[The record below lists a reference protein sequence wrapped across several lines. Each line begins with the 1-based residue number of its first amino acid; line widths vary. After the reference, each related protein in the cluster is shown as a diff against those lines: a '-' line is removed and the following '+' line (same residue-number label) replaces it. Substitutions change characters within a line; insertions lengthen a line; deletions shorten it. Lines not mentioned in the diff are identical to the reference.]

1 MSAAELFAGA
11 GSKPGVEVWRI
22 EKMRPVKQPDG
33 FSGKFHTGDSY
44 IVLHTWERSGATHM
58 NAHFWIGAESTR
70 DEAGAAALLTVELDQ
85 LLGDLP
91 TQFRETQGRES
102 DEFLQLFPNGVRYL
116 AGGVDSA
123 FNVVDRDARVTRLLH
138 VKGSRNVRVME
149 VPVALASLNSGDV
162 FILDDGANL
171 TQWNGAR
178 SSKREKSKAL
188 DITLAIKNDERGGTS
203 TVSVVDEEAPLDDAA
218 RAFFHALGC
227 DDAAPRRETS
237 RRRRT
242 AAPTPTPT
250 PPRSAPPPC
259 GCTTC
264 VTTARRG
271 RSRSRR

>member
-116 AGGVDSA
+116 AGASTPHSTSSTATPASRVSSTSRAAVTSA
-123 FNVVDRDARVTRLLH
+123 SWKCPSRSPRSTRAMSSSSTTART
-138 VKGSRNVRVME
+138 SRSAAR
-149 VPVALASLNSGDV
+149 
-162 FILDDGANL
+162 
-171 TQWNGAR
+171 AR

-218 RAFFHALGC
+218 RAFFPRWVATTRRRG
-227 DDAAPRRETS
+227 ARARVGGGRRAPP
-237 RRRRT
+237 RRRRRRRVRRRRR
-242 AAPTPTPT
+242 AAV
-250 PPRSAPPPC
+250 PPA
-259 GCTTC
+259 
-264 VTTARRG
+264 
-271 RSRSRR
+271 